1 MKYECYKDLPHYTG
15 NKYKDE
21 LMVNAKKLATPGKGI
36 LASDESTGTIGNRF
50 KQIDVE
56 NTHENR
62 IAYRELLFTTP
73 GLEDHISGAIIYD
86 ETARDKGSDGKDL
99 IQHLKDKD
107 ILIGL
112 KVDTGMTIIEGTN
125 DESATTGLDG
135 LGARCKEYYEMGT
148 RFAKWRAVVKIGDG
162 CPSDVS
168 IKETAHSLAR
178 YGNICQH
185 NGIVPIIEPEI
196 LTDGTHDI
204 KECARISEKVFNAV
218 MSELIEQGLLLE
230 GLLLKPNM
238 ILPGAECKERACPE
252 EIAFYTVR
260 TLSRTI
266 TPAIPGITFLSGG
279 QSEEDASLN
288 LNAINQLAPIKHPW
302 NMSFS
307 YGRALQTTV
316 LDVWKGK
323 PENVEAAQKALYE
336 RCKANGEA
344 ALGKYEGGS
353 GSTKSD
359 YVANY
364 TY

>member
-1 MKYECYKDLPHYTG
+1 MSALSGSSVVNKAISKRQAVSGNFFQAAPTMSAQVPRAQVAGASSVGFQASSFFSTALANTGFQAGRQAAAPRSTIVMKAGDQMIERSMKYECYKDLPHYTG
-15 NKYKDE
+15 NKFKDE

-73 GLEDHISGAIIYD
+73 KLEDHISGAIIYD

-135 LGARCKEYYEMGT
+135 LGDRCKEYYEMGT

-178 YGNICQH
+178 YGNIC
-185 NGIVPIIEPEI
+185 
-196 LTDGTHDI
+196 
-204 KECARISEKVFNAV
+204 
-218 MSELIEQGLLLE
+218 
-230 GLLLKPNM
+230 
-238 ILPGAECKERACPE
+238 
-252 EIAFYTVR
+252 
-260 TLSRTI
+260 
-266 TPAIPGITFLSGG
+266 
-279 QSEEDASLN
+279 
-288 LNAINQLAPIKHPW
+288 
-302 NMSFS
+302 
-307 YGRALQTTV
+307 
-316 LDVWKGK
+316 
-323 PENVEAAQKALYE
+323 
-336 RCKANGEA
+336 
-344 ALGKYEGGS
+344 
-353 GSTKSD
+353 
-359 YVANY
+359 
-364 TY
+364 